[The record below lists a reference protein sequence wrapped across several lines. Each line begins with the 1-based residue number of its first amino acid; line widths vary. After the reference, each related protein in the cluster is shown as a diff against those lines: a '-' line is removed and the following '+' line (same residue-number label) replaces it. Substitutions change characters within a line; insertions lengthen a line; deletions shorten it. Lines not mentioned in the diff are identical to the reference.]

1 MVTTSKVV
9 AERHIVIVT
18 RSRRSLNEKR
28 SRGSGRYYAM
38 NEWEKLC
45 QMMLMSSS
53 NNVKMPMVSESEYVT
68 AKS

>member
-53 NNVKMPMVSESEYVT
+53 NDVKMPMLIRVRDSQVES
-68 AKS
+68 